1 MNKKQKKTLERI
13 FPQKNSPGQ
22 HRPGE
27 LCRTSDIKDLAVVL
41 YLLAG
46 RQHIL
51 HGGVGVG
58 TLGELHL
65 HLLGHKA
72 DGSLFH
78 TGNGIGGILSMGMDH
93 IEE

>member
-1 MNKKQKKTLERI
+1 MTGHTPAQKERLVLIMKKT
-13 FPQKNSPGQ
+13 
-22 HRPGE
+22 
-27 LCRTSDIKDLAVVL
+27 
-41 YLLAG
+41 Y
-46 RQHIL
+46 IL

-78 TGNGIGGILSMGMDH
+78 TGNGIGGILHLLG
-93 IEE
+93 